1 MLTWKTIEDLPDRTP
16 VPLDLA
22 LEALQPENPRALLL
36 RLYGG
41 GHLLEELPPD
51 AIMKWSREA
60 LAEMGAAT
68 HQFDKRL
75 APVETMTPYL
85 SDDPSTWARLHILR
99 EELLALRPA
108 PKLETS
114 PAGQARKIVLPVPGT
129 KETAARAPE
138 KITPAGSAAAAF
150 AEMEK
155 RTMAEIAEMERSVS
169 GSAAKALAEAVAW
182 EKNIIRPIL
191 NPPAYCA
198 PSIIPAQKNIIRPT
212 FPPLNVLLSP
222 HTPTPPPAA
231 LPDHQEAGPELI
243 GSTFVYT
250 WKGIAAELDAS
261 VDTAKRYAKRGLVV
275 LTTPSGRVATTK
287 EEIARWSKT
296 PEGRRLI
303 KK

>member
-1 MLTWKTIEDLPDRTP
+1 MLTWKTIEDLPGRTP

-22 LEALQPENPRALLL
+22 LEALQPDNPRALLL
-36 RLYGG
+36 HLYGG

-85 SDDPSTWARLHILR
+85 TSPSTWAQLHILR

-108 PKLETS
+108 PKLEAS
-114 PAGQARKIVLPVPGT
+114 PAGKARKIV
-129 KETAARAPE
+129 
-138 KITPAGSAAAAF
+138 
-150 AEMEK
+150 
-155 RTMAEIAEMERSVS
+155 
-169 GSAAKALAEAVAW
+169 
-182 EKNIIRPIL
+182 
-191 NPPAYCA
+191 
-198 PSIIPAQKNIIRPT
+198 
-212 FPPLNVLLSP
+212 
-222 HTPTPPPAA
+222 

-296 PEGRRLI
+296 LEGRRLI

>member
-1 MLTWKTIEDLPDRTP
+1 MLTWQTIEDLPGRTP

-51 AIMKWSREA
+51 AIMRAAKDYFAAIGEA
-60 LAEMGAAT
+60 T
-68 HQFDKRL
+68 NQFDKRL
-75 APVETMTPYL
+75 APVETMTTYL
-85 SDDPSTWARLHILR
+85 SDPSTWARLHILR

-138 KITPAGSAAAAF
+138 KITLTGSAAEAL

-155 RTMAEIAEMERSVS
+155 RTMAEAIAEMERSVS

-182 EKNIIRPIL
+182 EKNIIRPI
-191 NPPAYCA
+191 
-198 PSIIPAQKNIIRPT
+198 
-212 FPPLNVLLSP
+212 FPPLNVLFP
-222 HTPTPPPAA
+222 PRAPAPPAA
-231 LPDHQEAGPELI
+231 PDHQEAGPKLI

-250 WKGIAAELDAS
+250 WKGIAAELNRS

-275 LTTPSGRVATTK
+275 VTEPRIATTK

-296 PEGRRLI
+296 PDGRRL
-303 KK
+303 KKK

>member
-1 MLTWKTIEDLPDRTP
+1 MLTWQTIEDLPDRTP

-85 SDDPSTWARLHILR
+85 SNPSTWARLHILR

-108 PKLETS
+108 PKLEAS
-114 PAGQARKIVLPVPGT
+114 PAGQARKIVLSVSGT
-129 KETAARAPE
+129 KETAAKAPE
-138 KITPAGSAAAAF
+138 KMTPAGSAAAAF

-155 RTMAEIAEMERSVS
+155 RTMAEALAEAMERTMS
-169 GSAAKALAEAVAW
+169 GSAAKALTEAM
-182 EKNIIRPIL
+182 ERERNIIR
-191 NPPAYCA
+191 
-198 PSIIPAQKNIIRPT
+198 ST
-212 FPPLNVLLSP
+212 FPPLNVLFPPS
-222 HTPTPPPAA
+222 TPPPAPA
-231 LPDHQEAGPELI
+231 AAPDHQEAGPELI
-243 GSTFVYT
+243 GENFIVG
-250 WKGIAAELDAS
+250 WKAIAAALGVSS
-261 VDTAKRYAKRGLVV
+261 VDTAERYARDCGLVV
-275 LTTPSGRVATTK
+275 KKGPGGRHVQTTQ
-287 EEIARWSKT
+287 EEIVRF
-296 PEGRRLI
+296 RREYDNR
-303 KK
+303 KAGK